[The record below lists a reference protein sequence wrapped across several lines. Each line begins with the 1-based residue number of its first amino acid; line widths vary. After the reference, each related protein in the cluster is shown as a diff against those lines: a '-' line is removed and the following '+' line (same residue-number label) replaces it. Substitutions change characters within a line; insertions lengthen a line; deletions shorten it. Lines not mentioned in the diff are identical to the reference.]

1 MKKKEKKKKK
11 IKIIT
16 KKVQI
21 IISPSLHK
29 SHSNFNLLV
38 KLIYNQFVFTIPTR
52 NYNS

>member
-11 IKIIT
+11 RKIIT
-16 KKVQI
+16 ITVQL